1 MGILYTIII
10 GAICGYI
17 ADALMKN
24 NGYGLLINI
33 IIGIAGSFVGGW
45 AFAKLGL
52 TINVGNS
59 ILNQI
64 IIGASGAII
73 ILFILGLIRGG
84 RNRGRRRS

>member
-33 IIGIAGSFVGGW
+33 IIGIAGSFVGSW

-73 ILFILGLIRGG
+73 ILFVLGLIRGG
-84 RNRGRRRS
+84 KKRGRRS